1 MNSPPSEMEPQ
12 EMLKHIHQGEK
23 KENYVG
29 NPNNGI
35 LFWNKKECVINPSK
49 NINEC

>member
-29 NPNNGI
+29 KPKQWNTI
-35 LFWNKKECVINPSK
+35 LQ
-49 NINEC
+49 